1 MSTEPINLG
10 ELLTHGASRWQE
22 RLVEGCGA
30 AGFPEISPT
39 TCQVLWPL
47 FEQDGLPISEVG
59 QRAGL
64 AKSQSMNKDVY
75 DVAILGGGPTG
86 LFGVFYAGMRHMK
99 TVVIDS
105 LPELGGQLMALYP
118 EKYVYDV
125 GGFAKILAKDLAA
138 GLVEQATRFDATI
151 ALQETVHGLD
161 RVDDEIWKL
170 TTDKNEYLTHTVVIS
185 AGIGAFEPRRLKV
198 EGLERFEGNGV
209 QYLVRDKSALAG
221 RRVMIVGGGDS
232 ALDWAMNLQ
241 GIAKSLMLIHRREG
255 FRAHEATIKVVKEGG
270 KCPILT
276 HYEIRSVTG
285 NSCLESVTIFDNR
298 TDEEQTHEVDA
309 LLINVGF
316 KADLGPIKSWGL
328 EMEKNGIVVNDKME
342 TALPGVYAA
351 GDVTQHAGKLDL
363 IATGFGEAAVAVNFA
378 KHYIDPTAR
387 AFPGHSTDEKWK
399 EN

>member
-1 MSTEPINLG
+1 
-10 ELLTHGASRWQE
+10 
-22 RLVEGCGA
+22 
-30 AGFPEISPT
+30 
-39 TCQVLWPL
+39 
-47 FEQDGLPISEVG
+47 
-59 QRAGL
+59 
-64 AKSQSMNKDVY
+64 
-75 DVAILGGGPTG
+75 
-86 LFGVFYAGMRHMK
+86 
-99 TVVIDS
+99 
-105 LPELGGQLMALYP
+105 
-118 EKYVYDV
+118 
-125 GGFAKILAKDLAA
+125 DLAA
-138 GLVEQATRFDATI
+138 GLVEQATQFDPTI

-170 TTDKNEYLTHTVVIS
+170 TTDKNEYLTRTVVIS

-221 RRVMIVGGGDS
+221 QRVMIVGGGDS

-255 FRAHEATIKVVKEGG
+255 FRAHEATIKVVEEGG
-270 KCPILT
+270 KCPILR

-316 KADLGPIKSWGL
+316 KADLGPIKGWGL

-363 IATGFGEAAVAVNFA
+363 IATGFGEVAVAVNFA

-387 AFPGHSTDEKWK
+387 AFPGHSTEEKWK